1 MYMRLKDLFVAE
13 GLPRGLRSSGGNGA
27 IPGKMPIS
35 SSCSGL
41 PAVPISSDR
50 GGDWYVM
57 VDVISSK
64 ANPDAADAAVNAIV
78 EYISAQSGADDCV
91 GALRLVGNV
100 PAPVPTEEGRLV
112 TRLLV
117 SCTYGNKHDLSL
129 RCVLCSGEC

>member
-1 MYMRLKDLFVAE
+1 MTPAMYMRLKDLFMAE
-13 GLPRGLRSSGGNGA
+13 GLTAGFKVQWRLWRDTGKDADQFIVFRPSGGTN
-27 IPGKMPIS
+27 IEYD
-35 SSCSGL
+35 L
-41 PAVPISSDR
+41 

-64 ANPDAADAAVNAIV
+64 ANPDAADAAVNAII

-100 PAPVPTEEGRLV
+100 PAAIPTEEGRLV

-117 SCTYGNKHDLSL
+117 SCTYG
-129 RCVLCSGEC
+129 E

>member
-1 MYMRLKDLFVAE
+1 MRLKDLFVSE
-13 GLPRGLRSSGGNGA
+13 GLTAGFKVQWRQWRDTGKDTDQFIVFRSSGGTD
-27 IPGKMPIS
+27 ITFD
-35 SSCSGL
+35 L
-41 PAVPISSDR
+41 

-100 PAPVPTEEGRLV
+100 PAPIPTEEGRLV

-117 SCTYGNKHDLSL
+117 SCTYG
-129 RCVLCSGEC
+129 E